1 MLDRNFILSLIAAI
15 SLVIGYNIYYE
26 VRFGEYLKQQ
36 QIQATLEAQ
45 KGEKEVKD
53 QPVAANQSVGEKSD
67 TADLARTEPGL
78 VESAVSEKA
87 DQAAASRAT
96 TPIAAA
102 PVSEGAGREVSESA
116 QGRVIKISTGV
127 TDVYISTKGAA
138 PVRYDLVKYHDAKG
152 SYINLVFNEEK
163 FRDELAKKKE
173 DLTSIPD
180 IYPTLGLSFPKK
192 AYAKI
197 VNGSIFDTSAQS
209 NEISL
214 QEGDKP
220 VSIRFELRDG
230 TGVVIR
236 KTYTFRPND
245 YSFDFEISVNST
257 PKWGEFDYSLVWF
270 GLGDEES
277 KFSSYYSYNGS
288 LFMVDGRRVAD
299 APDDENPVQEYKGEI
314 KWAALSHRY
323 FTVFCIPEK
332 PENQEMVSRY
342 INDSTATL
350 EWKLKAA
357 MADKPVMMHFFLGPK
372 KHELL
377 DVYENGIKSII
388 NYGWFDIIAKPMFWV
403 LNMFHKWTGNW
414 GWSIILLTIV
424 TKVLFFP
431 LTQKG
436 FKSMQKLQ
444 KLQPH
449 MKRIQEAYKDDKE
462 KLNQEMLVLYREHK
476 VNPLGGCLPLILQI
490 PIFFSLYKVLLESI
504 ELKGASW
511 ILWIKDLS
519 MADPY
524 YVTPVL
530 MGFSML
536 GQQLMTPKTG
546 DPMQRRMMM
555 MLPVVF
561 TIMFLSFPTGL
572 VIYWLVNNILTIG
585 QQWIIYRDAK

>member
-1 MLDRNFILSLIAAI
+1 MLDRNFIFSLIAAI

-26 VRFGEYLKQQ
+26 VRFGEYIRSQQ
-36 QIQATLEAQ
+36 AQDALEA
-45 KGEKEVKD
+45 KKPKD
-53 QPVAANQSVGEKSD
+53 QSDTQSVGEKND
-67 TADLARTEPGL
+67 TTDLARAESGF
-78 VESAVSEKA
+78 VEA
-87 DQAAASRAT
+87 DKTPPPHPAT
-96 TPIAAA
+96 TPVTAATVNDE
-102 PVSEGAGREVSESA
+102 PGREVPESA
-116 QGRVIKISTGV
+116 QGRIIKVSTGV
-127 TDVYISTKGAA
+127 TDVYLSTKGAV
-138 PVRYDLVKYHDAKG
+138 PVRYDLAKYHDAKG
-152 SYINLVFNEEK
+152 RYINLAFNVGK
-163 FRDELAKKKE
+163 FRDELAQKKE
-173 DLTSIPD
+173 KGTITSIPD

-197 VNGSIFDTSAQS
+197 VNGSIFDTTVQS
-209 NEISL
+209 SEITL
-214 QEGDKP
+214 QEGDNP

-230 TGVVIR
+230 SGVVIH

-277 KFSSYYSYNGS
+277 KFRSYYSYNGA
-288 LFMVDGRRVAD
+288 LFMVDGERIAD
-299 APDDENPVQEYKGEI
+299 APDDETPLREYKGEI

-323 FTVFCIPEK
+323 FTLFCIPEK
-332 PENQEMVSRY
+332 PQNQEVASRY
-342 INDSTATL
+342 IDDHTATL

-357 MADKPVMMHFFLGPK
+357 IADNPTMFRFFLGPK

-377 DVYENGIKSII
+377 DGYQNGIKSII

-490 PIFFSLYKVLLESI
+490 PIFFALYKVLLESI

-519 MADPY
+519 LADPY

-555 MLPVVF
+555 LLPVVF

-572 VIYWLVNNILTIG
+572 VIYWLVNNLLTIG